1 MSIFD
6 RAAGVLAMAPRPQM
20 IQASKAVTI
29 SSAPTI
35 VEPECSD
42 RLIDFV
48 QEESVLV
55 GLMRVIRMSR
65 NEQNLNFIDVSNK
78 LLRPGGC
85 QTTCDT
91 GTITGT
97 RKTLSVHEL
106 KAAIPLCDDVLDTN
120 IEGAALEDHLLR
132 MAAKQ
137 LANELEV
144 WVLMAS
150 LGLGQS
156 PAYTSTLV
164 DASAMLLD
172 DNLYEQLQGGHV
184 LNALTA
190 TDTRF
195 ITACKVQQMM
205 QALPTQYRGNRNLK
219 LFMPDDM
226 IWDWN
231 GVVRARQTP
240 GGDAQFSGQVDPQLG
255 RLPFV
260 SVPLLPTNILS
271 CSVGSAVGSNGTF
284 MFLADPD
291 NLVLGIQREMTFER
305 WRNGCEGRTFLIWTI
320 RVDVLIENQDA
331 TVLYDC
337 MDVGSCAC
345 EPCP

>member
-6 RAAGVLAMAPRPQM
+6 RASGVLATRPRPQM
-20 IQASKAVTI
+20 ISAAKAVTI

-35 VEPECSD
+35 VEAECSD
-42 RLIDFV
+42 RLIDYV
-48 QEESVLV
+48 QDQSVLI

-65 NEQNLNFIDVSNK
+65 NVQNLNFIDIGNE

-106 KAAIPLCDDVLDTN
+106 KAAIPICDDVFDTN
-120 IEGAALEDHLLR
+120 IEGAALEDHILQ
-132 MAAKQ
+132 MVAKQ
-137 LANELEV
+137 LANELEI
-144 WVLMAS
+144 WILMAS
-150 LGLGQS
+150 LGFS
-156 PAYTSTLV
+156 YNSSVVA
-164 DASAMLLD
+164 DATMVLD
-172 DNLYEQLQGGHV
+172 DNLYEQLQTGHV
-184 LNALTA
+184 LNGLSAA
-190 TDTRF
+190 DGRF
-195 ITACKVQQMM
+195 ITKCKIQAMM
-205 QALPTQYRGNRNLK
+205 QALPTKYRGNRNLK
-219 LFMPDDM
+219 LFMPSDM

-231 GVVRARQTP
+231 GYLATRQTP
-240 GGDAQFSGQVDPQLG
+240 GGDAQFSGQVTPQMG
-255 RLPFV
+255 NLPFV
-260 SVPLLPTNILS
+260 EVPLIPTNITS
-271 CSVGSAVGSNGTF
+271 CSVGSAGGNGTF

-320 RVDVLIENQDA
+320 RVDVLIENTDA

-337 MDVGSCAC
+337 MDVGNCVEC
-345 EPCP
+345 PCP

>member
-6 RAAGVLAMAPRPQM
+6 RAAGVLAIQPRPQ
-20 IQASKAVTI
+20 IINAAKAITI

-42 RLIDFV
+42 RLIDFI
-48 QEESVLV
+48 EDESVLV
-55 GLMRVIRMSR
+55 GLMRVIRMTR
-65 NEQNLNFIDVSNK
+65 NEQNLNFIEMSDGI
-78 LLRPGGC
+78 LRPGGC

-91 GTITGT
+91 GTIAGT

-106 KAAIPLCDDVLDTN
+106 KAAIPLCDDVLDAN
-120 IEGAALEDHLLR
+120 IEGAALENHVLQ
-132 MAAKQ
+132 MVAKV

-150 LGLGQS
+150 LGLN
-156 PAYTSTLV
+156 YTTPLV
-164 DASAMLLD
+164 NEATMILD

-184 LNALTA
+184 LNGLTA
-190 TDTRF
+190 SDGRF

-205 QALPTQYRGNRNLK
+205 QALPTQYRGNRNLR

-260 SVPLLPTNILS
+260 SIPLLPTNITS
-271 CSVGSAVGSNGTF
+271 CSVGSAAGNGTF
-284 MFLADPD
+284 MFLADPE

-320 RVDVLIENQDA
+320 RVDVLIENTDA

-337 MDVGSCAC
+337 MDVGSCSC

>member
-6 RAAGVLAMAPRPQM
+6 RAAGVLATRPRHQM
-20 IQASKAVTI
+20 VNAVKAITT

-35 VEPECSD
+35 VEAECSD

-55 GLMRVIRMSR
+55 GLMRVIRMNR
-65 NEQNLNFIDVSNK
+65 HELNLNFIDIANG

-91 GTITGT
+91 GTISGT
-97 RKTLSVHEL
+97 RKTLRVHEM
-106 KAAIPLCDDVLDTN
+106 KAAIPLCDDVLDEN
-120 IEGAALEDHLLR
+120 IEGAALEDHVLR
-132 MAAKQ
+132 MVAKQ
-137 LANELEV
+137 FANELEI

-150 LGLGQS
+150 LGLNYNS
-156 PAYTSTLV
+156 SVV
-164 DASAMLLD
+164 DDATMVLD

-184 LNALTA
+184 LNGLSAS
-190 TDTRF
+190 DGRF
-195 ITACKVQQMM
+195 ITFCKVQQMM
-205 QALPTQYRGNRNLK
+205 QQLPTKYRANRNLK

-231 GVVRARQTP
+231 GLLRNRATP
-240 GGDAQFSGQVDPQLG
+240 GGDAQFTGEVEAQLG

-260 SVPLLPTNILS
+260 SVPLIPTDITS
-271 CSVGSAVGSNGTF
+271 CSVGSAAGNGTF

-320 RVDVLIENQDA
+320 RVDVLIENTDA

-337 MDVGSCAC
+337 MDVGNCVDC
-345 EPCP
+345 PCP